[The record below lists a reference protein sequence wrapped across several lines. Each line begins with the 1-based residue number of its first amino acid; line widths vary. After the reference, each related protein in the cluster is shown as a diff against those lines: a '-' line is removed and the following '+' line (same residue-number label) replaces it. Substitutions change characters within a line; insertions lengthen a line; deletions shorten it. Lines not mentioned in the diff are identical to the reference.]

1 MTQDVDLFVIG
12 AGSGGVRCARIAAQ
26 HGARVAVAERRHW
39 GGTCV
44 NLGCVPKKLM
54 VYAADTGRMIDD
66 APGYGWDVSKKPHD
80 WSRFMRAKD
89 AEIARL
95 NGIYVSMLEKA
106 GVSLYTGDA
115 RLVDEH
121 TVEIGPSPLAPGAPV
136 QRITAKKIVLATGST
151 PIRLDIPGAEHAITS
166 DEAFHLPERP
176 ERVAV
181 IGGGYIGV
189 EFAGIFAG
197 LGSQVDLIYR
207 QPHPLRG
214 FDHDVREHVSELIGL
229 NDITRHPECSPVRID
244 RESGG
249 LRVTLDNGHV
259 LEVDAVMM
267 ATGRRPA
274 IDALGLENTAVAV
287 EKGSVVVNEQ
297 SETTVPSLYA
307 IGDIT
312 NQYNLTPT
320 AISEGHLLAER
331 LFAPQGREWSFETTP
346 KAVFFSAP
354 IGTVGLTEEEA
365 VRDHDVAIYLSRFT
379 AMRQSLPKRPGKILM
394 KLVVDQQ
401 SDVVLGAHMVGP
413 DAPEIIQMLAIA
425 VTAKLTK
432 KQLDRTISLHPSSA
446 EEFVTM
452 RTPTRCVARGKK
464 IAPSAPVQT
473 QKR

>member
-54 VYAADTGRMIDD
+54 VYAAETGRMIDD
-66 APGYGWDVSKKPHD
+66 AAGYGWDVSKKPHD

-89 AEIARL
+89 AEISRL
-95 NGIYVSMLEKA
+95 NGIYVSMLQKA

-115 RLVDEH
+115 RVLDAH
-121 TVEIGPSPLAPGAPV
+121 TVEISPSVLEPDAPV
-136 QRITAKKIVLATGST
+136 QRVTAKRIVLATGST
-151 PIRLDIPGAEHAITS
+151 PVKLDIPGAEHAITS
-166 DEAFHLPERP
+166 DDAFYLPQRP
-176 ERVAV
+176 ERVVV

-197 LGSQVDLIYR
+197 LGSAVDLVYR

-214 FDHDVREHVSELIGL
+214 FDHDVREHVSELIDL
-229 NDITRHPECSPVRID
+229 NDIRRHPGLSPVRID
-244 RESGG
+244 KVGEGV
-249 LRVTLDNGHV
+249 RVTLDNGHI
-259 LEVDAVMM
+259 LEADAVMM

-274 IDALGLENTAVAV
+274 IDALGLENTSV
-287 EKGSVVVNEQ
+287 EIQKGSVVVNEQ
-297 SETTVPSLYA
+297 SETACPSLYA

-346 KAVFFSAP
+346 KAVFFASP
-354 IGTVGLTEEEA
+354 IGSVGLSEEEA
-365 VRDHDVAIYLSRFT
+365 VREHDVSIYLSQFT

-401 SDVVLGAHMVGP
+401 SDIVLGAHMVGA
-413 DAPEIIQMLAIA
+413 DAPEIIQMLAVA

-432 KQLDRTISLHPSSA
+432 KQFDRTIALHPSSA

-452 RTPTRCVARGKK
+452 RTPTRHRARGEE
-464 IAPSAPVQT
+464 IQTASSQPS
-473 QKR
+473 